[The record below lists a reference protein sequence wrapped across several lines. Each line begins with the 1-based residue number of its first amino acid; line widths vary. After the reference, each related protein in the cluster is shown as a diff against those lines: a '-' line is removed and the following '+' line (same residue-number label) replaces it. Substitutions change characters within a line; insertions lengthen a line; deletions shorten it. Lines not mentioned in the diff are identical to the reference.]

1 MSLPVT
7 LIRFTNKIFP
17 PVVHPFNLQND
28 GVKTYAEWQY
38 EKGADT
44 VKFFADHYS
53 PSVMFENKRVLDM
66 GCGAAGKS
74 LYYASMGAAHVTGV
88 EIVEHYEAEARS
100 LAEKL
105 GLSDRFTFHRGSADQ
120 LPFEDGSFDTIIMN
134 DFMEHTS
141 DPEATL
147 KEAVRLLAPD
157 GRIYINFPPYGHPYG
172 AHMSDLL
179 NMPWIHCFFSEHNLC
194 LAYRELAQMLPDG
207 EQRIQFRMKQKDNGK
222 WEIAYINKMSLRRFK
237 GILDKLKVQ
246 PEYYE
251 EAPLRDFLRVLA
263 KCPLTREKFVRMAV
277 CVIKK

>member
-1 MSLPVT
+1 MSLPVS
-7 LIRFTNKIFP
+7 LIKFTNKIFP

-44 VKFFADHYS
+44 VQFFAGKY
-53 PSVMFENKRVLDM
+53 PSAVMFEGKRVLDM

-88 EIVEHYEAEARS
+88 EIVAHYEAEALA

-105 GLSDRFTFHRGSADQ
+105 GLRDRFTFHLGSADA
-120 LPFEDGSFDTIIMN
+120 LPFADGSFDTIIMN

-147 KEAVRLLAPD
+147 KEALRLLAPD

-179 NMPWIHCFFSEHNLC
+179 NMPWVHCFFSEHSLC
-194 LAYRELAQMLPDG
+194 LAYRELAETVPDG
-207 EQRIQFRMKQKDNGK
+207 EQRVEFRMKQKENGK

-237 GILDKLKVQ
+237 GILQKLNVQ

-251 EAPLRDFLRVLA
+251 EAPLRSFLKVLA
-263 KCPLTREKFVRMAV
+263 KCPVTREKFVRMAV

>member
-1 MSLPVT
+1 MSLPVS

-44 VKFFADHYS
+44 VQFFADRY
-53 PSVMFENKRVLDM
+53 PVSVMFEGKRVLDM

-88 EIVEHYEAEARS
+88 EIVAHYESEA
-100 LAEKL
+100 LALAQKL
-105 GLSDRFTFHRGSADQ
+105 GLEDRFTFHLGSADA
-120 LPFEDGSFDTIIMN
+120 LPFADGSFDTIIMN

-147 KEAVRLLAPD
+147 KEALRLLAPE

-179 NMPWIHCFFSEHNLC
+179 NMPWVHCFFSEHNLC
-194 LAYRELAQMLPDG
+194 LAYRELAQTVPDG
-207 EQRIQFRMKQKDNGK
+207 EQRVEFRMKQNDSGK

-237 GILDKLKVQ
+237 GILKTLNVQ
-246 PEYYE
+246 PECYE
-251 EAPLRDFLRVLA
+251 EVPLRNFLSGFA
-263 KCPLTREKFVRMAV
+263 KFPLTREKFVRMAV

>member
-1 MSLPVT
+1 MSLPVS
-7 LIRFTNKIFP
+7 LIKFTNKIFP

-44 VKFFADHYS
+44 VQFFAGKY
-53 PSVMFENKRVLDM
+53 PAAVMFEGKRVLDM

-88 EIVEHYEAEARS
+88 EIVAHYEAEALA

-105 GLSDRFTFHRGSADQ
+105 GLRDRFTFHLGSADA
-120 LPFEDGSFDTIIMN
+120 LPFADGSFDTIIMN

-141 DPEATL
+141 YPEATL
-147 KEAVRLLAPD
+147 KEALRLLAPD

-179 NMPWIHCFFSEHNLC
+179 NMPWVHCFFSEHSLC
-194 LAYRELAQMLPDG
+194 LAYRELAETVPDG
-207 EQRIQFRMKQKDNGK
+207 DQRVEFRMKQKENGE

-237 GILDKLKVQ
+237 GILQKLNVQ

-251 EAPLRDFLRVLA
+251 EAPLRSFLKVLA
-263 KCPLTREKFVRMAV
+263 KCPVTREKFVRMAV